1 MRSGKWDVRIARAR
15 DLAAKFPSASQGLHF
30 YEHAAKLQKS
40 LYAELESKCGTAQ
53 VARDPGTLRQE
64 LDLFILLPRFGPF
77 LGAMGTNS
85 PSPLRAAAAELQSGG
100 GNRWQKVLT
109 KFWQAENELDAGAGA
124 EPGADSTSNSNSEL
138 ETLFAWTFLQ
148 PYAEYLADYTAHPP
162 IHATPPICPLC
173 SSKPLVGVL
182 RPEGDG
188 GKRSLICSLCATE
201 WNYRRLVCPGC
212 GEEDVHKLAVY
223 SAKEISSVRVEA
235 CDTCH
240 QYIKTVDMT
249 KDGNAVPVVDELATL
264 PLNLWAQEHSYT
276 KIQTNLLG
284 I

>member
-1 MRSGKWDVRIARAR
+1 MRSGKWDVRIVRAR
-15 DLAAKFPSASQGLHF
+15 ELAAKFPSASQGLQF
-30 YEHAAKLQKS
+30 YEHVAKFQKS
-40 LYAELESKCGTAQ
+40 LYSELESKCGTEQ

-64 LDLFILLPRFGPF
+64 LDLFILLPRFGAF
-77 LGAMGTNS
+77 LATMTANS
-85 PSPLRAAAAELQSGG
+85 PPPLRAAAAELQSGG
-100 GNRWQKVLT
+100 GKRWQEVLT
-109 KFWQAENELDAGAGA
+109 QFWQAENGPKAEAGA
-124 EPGADSTSNSNSEL
+124 EADSKSNSNSEL
-138 ETLFAWTFLQ
+138 ENLFAWTFVQ
-148 PYAEYLADYTAHPP
+148 PYAEYLADYTARPP
-162 IHATPPICPLC
+162 LHATPQICPLC

-201 WNYRRLVCPGC
+201 WNYRRLICPGC

-223 SAKEISSVRVEA
+223 SAKEIPSVRVEA

-240 QYIKTVDMT
+240 AYIKTVDMT
-249 KDGNAVPVVDELATL
+249 KDGHAVPVVDELATL

-276 KIQTNLLG
+276 KIRSNLLG

>member
-15 DLAAKFPSASQGLHF
+15 DLAAQFPSASQGLQF
-30 YEHAAKLQKS
+30 YEHVAKFQKS
-40 LYAELESKCGTAQ
+40 LYGELESKCGTAQ
-53 VARDPGTLRQE
+53 VARDPGTLRRE
-64 LDLFILLPRFGPF
+64 LDLFILLPRFGAF
-77 LGAMGTNS
+77 LGVMGTNS
-85 PSPLRAAAAELQSGG
+85 PSPLRAAAAELQSRGG
-100 GNRWQKVLT
+100 TRWQEVLT
-109 KFWQAENELDAGAGA
+109 HFWQPGNDLDAEAGA
-124 EPGADSTSNSNSEL
+124 KSKSNSEL
-138 ETLFAWTFLQ
+138 ENLFAWSFLQ
-148 PYAEYLADYTAHPP
+148 PYAEYLADHTAHPP
-162 IHATPPICPLC
+162 IHATPSICPLC
-173 SSKPLVGVL
+173 SSKPLLGVL

-223 SAKEISSVRVEA
+223 SAAEIPSVRVEA
-235 CDTCH
+235 CDTCRE
-240 QYIKTVDMT
+240 YIKTVDMT
-249 KDGNAVPVVDELATL
+249 KDGNAVPLVDELATL